1 MSDVPACCIPKEIK
15 NKSNMMRE
23 SKASFIHQNSESII
37 RSRTS
42 ASRAFHIHLLVHV
55 QTLILTKR
63 SYGEG
68 MAEMFPFTKEMTIN
82 NI

>member
-1 MSDVPACCIPKEIK
+1 
-15 NKSNMMRE
+15 MMKE
-23 SKASFIHQNSESII
+23 SKASFIHQKSESII

-42 ASRAFHIHLLVHV
+42 ASRACHTHLLVHV

-68 MAEMFPFTKEMTIN
+68 MAKTFLFTKEMTMN